1 MNKKILIFL
10 FLPLF
15 IISLSFY
22 IWYFINKNTTNNDKN
37 QKLNNTI
44 NQTQIEKQKITKE
57 QIELN
62 NQREELETIKTIN
75 TAWEK
80 WDITVCENIK
90 NIDKKT
96 ECLNNWFAAKAWIE
110 NNKMYCYKIK
120 DITLKNR
127 CIDNYFYNDAVN
139 NKNEISQ
146 TCLAN
151 FILYVWKFYKI
162 SLNLYW
168 LFIFLYI

>member
-57 QIELN
+57 IYFL
-62 NQREELETIKTIN
+62 LTY
-75 TAWEK
+75 
-80 WDITVCENIK
+80 D
-90 NIDKKT
+90 
-96 ECLNNWFAAKAWIE
+96 CL
-110 NNKMYCYKIK
+110 
-120 DITLKNR
+120 
-127 CIDNYFYNDAVN
+127 
-139 NKNEISQ
+139 
-146 TCLAN
+146 
-151 FILYVWKFYKI
+151 
-162 SLNLYW
+162 
-168 LFIFLYI
+168 